1 MASFFKSLSDDMEK
15 VAQVLEDGYQIL
27 SGAATQMGE
36 ASSNIHADSA
46 EADFDSD
53 EMLHDE
59 NINLEDF
66 EEYGSPLM
74 GMADSVMSDIMSYQV
89 GPQTPME
96 QIQAFKAAITWNEPF
111 IQCLLAFQA
120 VVIIAAIV
128 LTKKGGIYTRMGFMI
143 ILAIIVR
150 LAERLNSI
158 GNSRWKEFATQN
170 YFDRGGIFIGIMLCA
185 PLLCVCFGMLFAMF
199 REANNL
205 LVDVKAMKIKAQQE
219 REQKKKSKDE
229 EKKRRK
235 KKD

>member
-36 ASSNIHADSA
+36 ASSNNHAAAGVDV
-46 EADFDSD
+46 D
-53 EMLHDE
+53 ELLHGDE
-59 NINLEDF
+59 DINLEDF

-89 GPQTPME
+89 GPQTPIE

-111 IQCLLAFQA
+111 IQCLVAFQA
-120 VVIIAAIV
+120 VVIISAIF

-150 LAERLNSI
+150 LAERLNI
-158 GNSRWKEFATQN
+158 MGNSRWNEFATQN

-205 LVDVKAMKIKAQQE
+205 LVEVKAMKIKAQQE
-219 REQKKKSKDE
+219 QQKKKSENK
-229 EKKRRK
+229 EKKKQMK
-235 KKD
+235 KQD

>member
-1 MASFFKSLSDDMEK
+1 MASYFKSLSDDMEK

-36 ASSNIHADSA
+36 ASSSNIHAADSTA
-46 EADFDSD
+46 ADFDGD
-53 EMLHDE
+53 ED
-59 NINLEDF
+59 INLEDF

-89 GPQTPME
+89 GPQTPTE
-96 QIQAFKAAITWNEPF
+96 QIQAFKAAITWSEPF

-120 VVIIAAIV
+120 VVIITAIA
-128 LTKKGGIYTRMGFMI
+128 LTKKGGLYTRMGFMI

-150 LAERLNSI
+150 LAERLNVM

-199 REANNL
+199 REANTL

-219 REQKKKSKDE
+219 QQQKKKKSKEE